1 MPTFGASSLSGAEPA
16 GYLQESSKEVT
27 VELAT
32 IRDKTG
38 PIAVAMVKPRSI
50 TTTICKSKGES
61 TFTAV
66 QGLGAFTSA
75 VTSAKVSQTND
86 DYSTSEATLT
96 TYASL

>member
-1 MPTFGASSLSGAEPA
+1 MPTFGASSLGGSAPT

-32 IRDKTG
+32 IRGASG
-38 PIAVAMVKPRSI
+38 PIAEATVKPRSI
-50 TTTICKSKGES
+50 TTTICKSKGDA
-61 TFTAV
+61 TFVAV
-66 QGLGAFTSA
+66 QGIGAFTSA

-96 TYASL
+96 TYA